1 MASDCP
7 LLWPCT
13 KSSQKKQAKVDSKGK
28 RLAGKDKLRKKEA
41 KIVKIKNGEVDV
53 ARERIR

>member
-28 RLAGKDKLRKKEA
+28 RLAGKDKLRKKEV
-41 KIVKIKNGEVDV
+41 KIVKIKMEKSMW
-53 ARERIR
+53 REKG